1 MAEKTI
7 GLKIQLN
14 GVDTVIKDVKTFE
27 AEIKKARE
35 DLKGI
40 EIGTAQFTKLS
51 SEIGLAESQMLG
63 LIQSTK
69 RLTKERE
76 IEGIGKLGQGIAS
89 SFAAAT
95 AAVSLFG
102 TESEE
107 VQKAATAAQ
116 NLLTLALSARGIA
129 EVKLGAQLVARTI
142 AERSATAANILA
154 TKSTQANVVA
164 TEVDAAAQVTDTTAK
179 IANTTA
185 TGLLATATNVL
196 TASVQRLLVFLA
208 ANPYAAII
216 AAVGALVTAYIA
228 FGSEQDQTIEKEKTL
243 NELRKE
249 SLKEIQ
255 QEKIQ
260 IGILTKIIENNN
272 NSLDARLGAYEQLK
286 KLVPELANLTL
297 DEARNQNLLNEAIA
311 REVEL
316 IGLRAEQKALEGFIV
331 QERTKQLEKE
341 EVARKKIEG
350 QINIEIAQETE
361 RLAKAGLTNAEI
373 DKALVGFRI
382 QAEAKRGLI
391 TIDEQLLNVTTRIA
405 ELTNQQN
412 VTLEK
417 TKKNTK
423 DLTEAEAKRKKQQE
437 ELLKLLAE
445 QLKLEAQLLGQT
457 FTIDELSLKII
468 KTGEERISQAEEYTK
483 ALEKQSSV
491 IDLYKKVQEGL
502 TPVVDTLGKAFTE
515 AETILESYFDTLKKE
530 PLPDKE
536 TQRKLEE
543 ELTKSLNFIKKTFNL
558 TEEESRAIDN
568 LKLNY
573 MSLFDVLL
581 KFTNTDIKP
590 PFTAD
595 YFEQTL
601 IDYNLAIGKLISD
614 PFGRTEDAIEEA
626 RRTGLKNFQELQKSF
641 LESYEAYQKRIDPN
655 VTTEVAKEAAT
666 LAFQNLVKTTEQI
679 LLFEQGVVLTNKKVV
694 DLNVELLK
702 LGETAKQGFLIAN
715 ADLIAE
721 EFDTTIPLILR
732 KETELSNLQQEIAQ
746 KTFDEKRKYAEAI
759 SILEADLLAQG
770 LDISTLNYEQR
781 LELLEKFL
789 KKEVEATEKAEKE
802 KQDKQEETLGKIQ
815 KGLQMFSSYIGQIGS
830 LVQQNFQLQ
839 LDELERSSKEK
850 QKLIIG
856 DTEQANQKRLELQE
870 QYETERAYI
879 EKRATIK
886 ALQTQLLQA
895 IADGAQAVIQGF
907 VDGGPILAG
916 VAGILAGVQISIIN
930 KQLQA
935 AQSLA
940 GGGLIFGLPHEKGG
954 VNAGGGV
961 NVEGG
966 EAVINKVSTV
976 QYGSL
981 LSSINQIGG
990 GKPMINNAQN
1000 GLMEERLLQAIA
1012 KSNNEPIRA
1021 YVLNSEI
1028 TSGQAINRRL
1038 SELAS
1043 I

>member
-1 MAEKTI
+1 MADKTI

-27 AEIKKARE
+27 TEIKKARE

-40 EIGTAQFTKLS
+40 EIGSAEFRKLS

-95 AAVSLFG
+95 AAVALFG
-102 TESEE
+102 VKDEE
-107 VQKAATAAQ
+107 VTKAAAAAQ

-142 AERSATAANILA
+142 AERAATAANVLA
-154 TKSTQANVVA
+154 TKSTEANIVA
-164 TEVDAAAQVTDTTAK
+164 TEVDAVAQGTDTAAK
-179 IANTTA
+179 VANTTA
-185 TGLLATATNVL
+185 TGILATATNVL
-196 TASVQRLLVFLA
+196 TASFQRLLVFVA

-216 AAVGALVTAYIA
+216 AAIGALVTAYIA
-228 FGSEQDQTIEKEKTL
+228 FGNEQEKTIEKEKTL
-243 NELRKE
+243 NELRAE

-260 IGILTKIIENNN
+260 ISVLTKIINDNN

-297 DEARNQNLLNEAIA
+297 DEARNQNLLNAAIA

-331 QERTKQLEKE
+331 QSRTKELEKE
-341 EVARKKIEG
+341 EEQRKKNERIL
-350 QINIEIAQETE
+350 QLEIAAETQ
-361 RLAKAGLTNAEI
+361 RLAQAGLTIAEI
-373 DKALVGFRI
+373 DKALVGFRL
-382 QAEAKRGLI
+382 QAETKRGLI
-391 TIDEQLLNVTTRIA
+391 TVDEQLLNVTTRIA

-412 VTLEK
+412 DTLVK

-423 DLTEAEAKRKKQQE
+423 DLTDAEAKRKKQQE

-445 QLKLEAQLLGQT
+445 QLKLEAQVLGQT
-457 FTIDELSLKII
+457 FTIDELSLKIL

-491 IDLYKKVQEGL
+491 IELYKKVQEEL
-502 TPVVDTLGKAFTE
+502 KPVVDVLGKAFTE
-515 AETILESYFDTLKKE
+515 AESYLEQYFDTLKKQ

-536 TQRKLEE
+536 TQRQLED
-543 ELTKSLNFIKKTFNL
+543 ELTASLNWIKITFNL

-573 MSLFDVLL
+573 MSLFDVLRDFSNFDITP
-581 KFTNTDIKP
+581 KFT
-590 PFTAD
+590 AEG
-595 YFEQTL
+595 FEQTL

-614 PFGRTEDAIEEA
+614 PSGRAADEVEKAK
-626 RRTGLKNFQELQKSF
+626 RTGLKSFQDLQKSF
-641 LESYEAYQKRIDPN
+641 LQSYEEYQKKINPK
-655 VTTEVAKEAAT
+655 VTPEVAKEAGL

-679 LLFEQGVVLTNKKVV
+679 LAFEQGVVLTNNKVIE
-694 DLNVELLK
+694 LNVELLK

-732 KETELSNLQQEIAQ
+732 KESELSNLQQEIAQ

-759 SILEADLLAQG
+759 SVLEADLLAQG
-770 LDISTLNYEQR
+770 LDISALNYEQK

-789 KKEVEATEKAEKE
+789 KKEVDATEKAEKE
-802 KQDKQEETLGKIQ
+802 KQQKREDTLSKIMD
-815 KGLQMFSSYIGQIGS
+815 GLQMFSSYVGQVGS
-830 LVQQNFQLQ
+830 LVQQSFQFQLS
-839 LDELERSSKEK
+839 ELEKSSKKAQE
-850 QKLIIG
+850 LVIG
-856 DTEQANQKRLELQE
+856 DSEQANQKRLELQE

-886 ALQTQLLQA
+886 ALQTQLIQA
-895 IADGAQAVIQGF
+895 IADGAQAVIKGF
-907 VDGGPILAG
+907 VDGGPILAA
-916 VAGILAGVQISIIN
+916 VAGVLASIQIGLIS

-940 GGGLIFGLPHEKGG
+940 GGGLIFGPSHEKGG

-966 EAVINKVSTV
+966 ESVINKVSTV

-981 LSSINQIGG
+981 LSSINQMGG

-1012 KSNNEPIRA
+1012 KSSTEPIRA